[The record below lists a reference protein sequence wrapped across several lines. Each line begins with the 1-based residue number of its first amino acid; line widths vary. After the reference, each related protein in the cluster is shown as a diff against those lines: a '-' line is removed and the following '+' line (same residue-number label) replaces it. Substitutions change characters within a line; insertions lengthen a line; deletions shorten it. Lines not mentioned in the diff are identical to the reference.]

1 MKKIDVNFLEPSQ
14 QQLDILLKYYQAGRY
29 IDAEKL
35 SLSITQEFPKHPFAW
50 KVLAIVL
57 KQNGRISESLVASQ
71 KSVQLDPQDAG
82 AHLNFGVILQEL
94 GRLKEAEASYGKAI
108 ELKPDYAEAYYN
120 LGVILQGLE
129 RLEEAETSY
138 RKAIELKPDYAKAH
152 SNLGNTLKELG
163 RLDEAGASYNQAIA
177 LKPDYAE
184 AHNNLGVMLQELE
197 KLEGAETSF
206 RKAIVL
212 KPDLAE
218 AHNNLGIILKKQ
230 GRLDEAEKSFSRA
243 IELKPYYKS
252 ALLNMGMI
260 QFNKNKFELS
270 LRNYDL
276 CDNEES
282 RGYALSCLYNLGR
295 IQDIYKRIEKNC
307 ELDDKNIRVA
317 AFSSFISKKEKKETA
332 HKFCNNPIDFINIS
346 NLSSYLK
353 NSNLFIN
360 EVIEELK
367 TIDTVWED
375 KTTYNG
381 FHSVNRIN
389 IFENPLEKLKNLKL
403 IIVDEIDAYYSRFKN
418 ENCSY
423 IKKWPSKKNIGGWYI
438 ILKQQGFQKA
448 HIHPSGWLSGA
459 IYLRVAPHLEK
470 NEGAIEFSLNGW
482 GYSDLSLP
490 KKILNPKEGDMVLFP
505 SSLHHG
511 TIPYST
517 DTDRI
522 VISFD
527 LMPKII
533 DNNDNY

>member
-14 QQLDILLKYYQAGRY
+14 LQLDSLLKYYQAGRY
-29 IDAEKL
+29 EDAEKL
-35 SLSITQEFPKHPFAW
+35 SLSITQEFPKHQFAW
-50 KVLAIVL
+50 KVLGAAL
-57 KQNGRISESLVASQ
+57 KQIGKINESLVATQ
-71 KSVQLDPQDAG
+71 KSVQLNPQDAG
-82 AHLNFGVILQEL
+82 AHNNLGILLQEL
-94 GRLKEAEASYGKAI
+94 GRLDEAEISYRQATT
-108 ELKPDYAEAYYN
+108 LKPDYAEAYYN
-120 LGVILQGLE
+120 L
-129 RLEEAETSY
+129 
-138 RKAIELKPDYAKAH
+138 
-152 SNLGNTLKELG
+152 SNTIKELG
-163 RLDEAGASYNQAIA
+163 RIDEAEISYRQAIK

-184 AHNNLGVMLQELE
+184 AHNNLGVMLQELGRLDE
-197 KLEGAETSF
+197 AEISY
-206 RKAIVL
+206 RQAITL
-212 KPDLAE
+212 KPDYAE

-381 FHSVNRIN
+381 FHSVNRID

-403 IIVDEIDAYYSRFKN
+403 IIADEIDAYYSRFKN

-533 DNNDNY
+533 DNNNY

>member
-1 MKKIDVNFLEPSQ
+1 
-14 QQLDILLKYYQAGRY
+14 
-29 IDAEKL
+29 
-35 SLSITQEFPKHPFAW
+35 
-50 KVLAIVL
+50 
-57 KQNGRISESLVASQ
+57 
-71 KSVQLDPQDAG
+71 
-82 AHLNFGVILQEL
+82 
-94 GRLKEAEASYGKAI
+94 
-108 ELKPDYAEAYYN
+108 
-120 LGVILQGLE
+120 
-129 RLEEAETSY
+129 
-138 RKAIELKPDYAKAH
+138 
-152 SNLGNTLKELG
+152 
-163 RLDEAGASYNQAIA
+163 
-177 LKPDYAE
+177 
-184 AHNNLGVMLQELE
+184 
-197 KLEGAETSF
+197 
-206 RKAIVL
+206 
-212 KPDLAE
+212 
-218 AHNNLGIILKKQ
+218 
-230 GRLDEAEKSFSRA
+230 
-243 IELKPYYKS
+243 
-252 ALLNMGMI
+252 MGMI
-260 QFNKNKFELS
+260 QFSKNKFELS

-317 AFSSFISKKEKKETA
+317 AFSSFISKKEKKETV

-381 FHSVNRIN
+381 FHSVNRID
-389 IFENPLEKLKNLKL
+389 IFKNPLEKLKNLKL
-403 IIVDEIDAYYSRFKN
+403 IIADEIDAYYSRFKN

-438 ILKQQGFQKA
+438 ILKRQGFQKA

-490 KKILNPKEGDMVLFP
+490 KKIINPKEGDMVLFP

>member
-1 MKKIDVNFLEPSQ
+1 MKKIDANFLEPSQ
-14 QQLDILLKYYQAGRY
+14 QQLNSLIKYYQCGRY
-29 IDAEKL
+29 VDAKNL
-35 SLSITQEFPKHPFAW
+35 SLSITQEFPEHQFAW
-50 KVLAIVL
+50 KVLGAAL
-57 KQNGRISESLVASQ
+57 KQMGKLNESVVASQ
-71 KSVQLDPQDAG
+71 KSVQLNPQDTEAYNN
-82 AHLNFGVILQEL
+82 LGVILNEQ
-94 GRLKEAEASYGKAI
+94 GRLKEAETSLRKAI
-108 ELKPDYAEAYYN
+108 TLKPDYARARYN
-120 LGVILQGLE
+120 LGITLKKFG
-129 RLEEAETSY
+129 RLNEAE
-138 RKAIELKPDYAKAH
+138 
-152 SNLGNTLKELG
+152 
-163 RLDEAGASYNQAIA
+163 ASYKKAIA
-177 LKPDYAE
+177 LNPDYAE
-184 AHNNLGVMLQELE
+184 AHNNLGALLKELE
-197 KLEGAETSF
+197 RSDEAEASI
-206 RKAIVL
+206 RQAIEL
-212 KPDLAE
+212 NPDYAE
-218 AHNNLGIILKKQ
+218 AHNNLGKILMDLNK
-230 GRLDEAEKSFSRA
+230 LDEAEKSFSRA
-243 IELKPYYKS
+243 IELKPYYKP
-252 ALLNMGMI
+252 ALLNMGKI
-260 QFNKNKFELS
+260 QFDKNKFELS

-276 CDNEES
+276 CDTEES
-282 RGYALSCLYNLGR
+282 RGLALSCLYNLGQ

-307 ELDDKNIRVA
+307 ELDDKNITVA

-389 IFENPLEKLKNLKL
+389 IFKNPLEKLKNLKL
-403 IIVDEIDAYYSRFKN
+403 IIADEIDAYHSRFKN

-438 ILKQQGFQKA
+438 ILKQQGFQKV
-448 HIHPSGWLSGA
+448 HIHPSGWLSGV

-482 GYSDLSLP
+482 GYSDSSLP

-522 VISFD
+522 IISFD

-533 DNNDNY
+533 DNNNY

>member
-14 QQLDILLKYYQAGRY
+14 QQLNILLECYQAGQY
-29 IDAEKL
+29 EDAEKL

-50 KVLAIVL
+50 KVLGAAL
-57 KQNGRISESLVASQ
+57 KQIGKINESIVATQ

-82 AHLNFGVILQEL
+82 AHNNLGFLLQQAQ
-94 GRLKEAEASYGKAI
+94 GRLKEAEK
-108 ELKPDYAEAYYN
+108 
-120 LGVILQGLE
+120 
-129 RLEEAETSY
+129 SY
-138 RKAIELKPDYAKAH
+138 RKAIELKPDNAKAHYNFGIMLQELGRLDEAEASYTQAITIKPDYAKAHNNLGVMLQELGRLDEAEVSLRQAIALKPDLAEAH

-163 RLDEAGASYNQAIA
+163 RLDEA
-177 LKPDYAE
+177 
-184 AHNNLGVMLQELE
+184 
-197 KLEGAETSF
+197 ETSYKKTIEIDPNYA
-206 RKAIVL
+206 KAYY
-212 KPDLAE
+212 
-218 AHNNLGIILKKQ
+218 NLGIILKKQ
-230 GRLDEAEKSFSRA
+230 GRLEEAEKSFSRV
-243 IELKPYYKS
+243 IELKPYHKS

-317 AFSSFISKKEKKETA
+317 AFSSFISKKEKKETV

-381 FHSVNRIN
+381 FHSVNRID
-389 IFENPLEKLKNLKL
+389 IFKNPLEKLKNLKL
-403 IIVDEIDAYYSRFKN
+403 IIADEIDAYYSRFKN

-438 ILKQQGFQKA
+438 ILKREGFQKE
-448 HIHPSGWLSGA
+448 HIHPSGWLSGV
-459 IYLRVAPHLEK
+459 IYLRVAPHLLK
-470 NEGAIEFSLNGW
+470 NEGAIKFSLNGW

-490 KKILNPKEGDMVLFP
+490 KKIINPKEGDMVLFP

-527 LMPKII
+527 LAPKII
-533 DNNDNY
+533 DNN

>member
-1 MKKIDVNFLEPSQ
+1 MKKIDANFLEPSQ
-14 QQLDILLKYYQAGRY
+14 QKLNSLLELYQTGKYT
-29 IDAEKL
+29 DTEKL
-35 SLSITQEFPKHPFAW
+35 SLSITEEFPKHPFAW

-94 GRLKEAEASYGKAI
+94 GRLKEAEASYRQAI
-108 ELKPDYAEAYYN
+108 TLKPDYAEAYYN
-120 LGVILQGLE
+120 LSVMLQ
-129 RLEEAETSY
+129 
-138 RKAIELKPDYAKAH
+138 
-152 SNLGNTLKELG
+152 ELG
-163 RLDEAGASYNQAIA
+163 RLDEAEISYRQAIKLKPDYA
-177 LKPDYAE
+177 EAYYNLSNTIKELGRIDEAEISYRQAIKLKPDYAE
-184 AHNNLGVMLQELE
+184 AHNNLGVMLQELGRLDE
-197 KLEGAETSF
+197 AEISY
-206 RKAIVL
+206 RQAITL
-212 KPDLAE
+212 KPDYAE

-381 FHSVNRIN
+381 FHSVNRID

-403 IIVDEIDAYYSRFKN
+403 IIADEIDAYYSRFKN

-490 KKILNPKEGDMVLFP
+490 KKKLNPKEGDMVLFP

-533 DNNDNY
+533 DNNNY